1 MLFIFLLK
9 KRLFNNDNN
18 IWKIRNIKNYKE
30 LLRIKINN
38 NIEKKTWNNNKWQ
51 HEQKMKKKNINN
63 IYYMLNLNSFFKIL
77 IYSTITKLII
87 RKLIDHN

>member
-9 KRLFNNDNN
+9 KKLFNNDNN

-38 NIEKKTWNNNKWQ
+38 NIEKKHETTTNDNMNKKW
-51 HEQKMKKKNINN
+51 KKK
-63 IYYMLNLNSFFKIL
+63 
-77 IYSTITKLII
+77 T
-87 RKLIDHN
+87 

>member
-9 KRLFNNDNN
+9 KKLFNNDNN

-77 IYSTITKLII
+77 IYNTITKLII